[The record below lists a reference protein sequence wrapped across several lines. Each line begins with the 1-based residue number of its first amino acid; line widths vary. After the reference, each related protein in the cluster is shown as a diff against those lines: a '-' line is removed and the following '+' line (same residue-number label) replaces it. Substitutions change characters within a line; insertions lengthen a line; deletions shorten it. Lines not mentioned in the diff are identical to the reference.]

1 MDDIIDAIVQL
12 EWKFFDKV
20 QNEGGRAD
28 CQNDWQTFSVMRRSQ
43 YQAWTGPMLESW
55 LSDLLRAYDE
65 GRNPLTEKYG
75 YMMCVSDPA
84 GSQDTAAR
92 LPQVPQEKKEL
103 AHRIVARLL
112 PLNEAYRQKYPH
124 VAGRGRP
131 LRTSEEAAAG
141 WTSIETYETGELWT
155 YSQETLKLFD
165 EHLAELE
172 KSGRSY
178 PEMVVEN
185 GLKQRGFESIR
196 QAEEYLAKKER
207 G

>member
-28 CQNDWQTFSVMRRSQ
+28 CQDDWQTFSVMRRSQ

-75 YMMCVSDPA
+75 YMMFISDPQGGA
-84 GSQDTAAR
+84 EVASR
-92 LPQVPQEKKEL
+92 LPQVTDEKKQL
-103 AHRIVARLL
+103 AAAIVKRLL

-131 LRTSEEAAAG
+131 LRTSEEAAVG

-172 KSGRSY
+172 KSGQSY

-185 GLKQRGFESIR
+185 GLKQRGFESIQ
-196 QAEEYLAKKER
+196 QAEEYLAKKAK

>member
-75 YMMCVSDPA
+75 YMMQSTSPDEYAAIKDQLPVISFQKAAMVGLPA
-84 GSQDTAAR
+84 LVAVGAPSSLAISLAQKVGMTLVAFAR
-92 LPQVPQEKKEL
+92 GTTFSVY
-103 AHRIVARLL
+103 AHPERL
-112 PLNEAYRQKYPH
+112 
-124 VAGRGRP
+124 VAGP
-131 LRTSEEAAAG
+131 DVT
-141 WTSIETYETGELWT
+141 
-155 YSQETLKLFD
+155 
-165 EHLAELE
+165 
-172 KSGRSY
+172 
-178 PEMVVEN
+178 
-185 GLKQRGFESIR
+185 
-196 QAEEYLAKKER
+196 
-207 G
+207 